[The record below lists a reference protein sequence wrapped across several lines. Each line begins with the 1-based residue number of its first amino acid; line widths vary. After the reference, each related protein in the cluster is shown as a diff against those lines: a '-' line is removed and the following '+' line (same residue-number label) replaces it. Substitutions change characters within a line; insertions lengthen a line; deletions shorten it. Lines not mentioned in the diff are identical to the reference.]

1 METTT
6 FKPKD
11 EVLNFMPAITF
22 KNGVLEITGRAVSA
36 NSKYVFDPI
45 LWELYLYSLKPKDI
59 TIINIRLDY
68 LNSESNRALMNIL
81 ILAEKMVRHGH
92 KVKINWYYEDN
103 DDFMLEQGNVF
114 KAIINV
120 PFQFVHLD

>member
-59 TIINIRLDY
+59 TIINIHRNIDT
-68 LNSESNRALMNIL
+68 ALEKGNNL
-81 ILAEKMVRHGH
+81 IYR
-92 KVKINWYYEDN
+92 Y
-103 DDFMLEQGNVF
+103 
-114 KAIINV
+114 
-120 PFQFVHLD
+120 